1 MAGAAR
7 GGVEGAVGMTSVLRP
22 YLSGVGGGRSFSA
35 VVSVQSEGEFRA
47 IREGAGVSVV
57 DFTATW
63 CGPCKAIAPHYE
75 DMAED
80 PVFQDV
86 TFAKVDI
93 DDHPSIAESQNVTA
107 VPTFVIFKNNE
118 QVMEIRGADLQGLTQ
133 GLADVVSEG
142 REK

>member
-1 MAGAAR
+1 MAGS
-7 GGVEGAVGMTSVLRP
+7 VVAVD
-22 YLSGVGGGRSFSA
+22 SA
-35 VVSVQSEGEFRA
+35 ETLGKIKDGE
-47 IREGAGVSVV
+47 GVSVV

-75 DMAED
+75 NMAED

-93 DDHPSIAESQNVTA
+93 DDHPTIAERQNVTA
-107 VPTFVIFKNNE
+107 VPTFFIFKNNE

-142 REK
+142 SEK